1 MCRNCLLY
9 SKGYAGPVHRGA
21 NARGAIGGDE
31 WSRNRDFEPASV
43 LAELPSIGSGVT
55 GPTPAQAIMCQS
67 ALNSFQGTA
76 SNIFQLVSMVS
87 VAVCGV

>member
-1 MCRNCLLY
+1 MLTDEQWLVLGPLVEACRPLA
-9 SKGYAGPVHRGA
+9 KV
-21 NARGAIGGDE
+21 
-31 WSRNRDFEPASV
+31 AS
-43 LAELPSIGSGVT
+43 
-55 GPTPAQAIMCQS
+55 PTLRQTMCQS